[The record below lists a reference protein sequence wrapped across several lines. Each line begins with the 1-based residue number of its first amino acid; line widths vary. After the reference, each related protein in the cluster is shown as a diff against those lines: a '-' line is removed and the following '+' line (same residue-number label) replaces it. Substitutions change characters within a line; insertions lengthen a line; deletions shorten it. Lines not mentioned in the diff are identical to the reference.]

1 MITCDRWRELS
12 TLEIMQSVELALR
25 VLRERELSKEDVK
38 FLLSLASEMG
48 EVAANCI
55 R

>member
-1 MITCDRWRELS
+1 
-12 TLEIMQSVELALR
+12 VELRGPDQAPA
-25 VLRERELSKEDVK
+25 VEVSKEDVK